1 VNYTEVS
8 YLELSP
14 VCLDFRVLPSNYTMC
29 IGRITEQ
36 EEKAK

>member
-14 VCLDFRVLPSNYTMC
+14 VCLDFGVLPSNCTTC
-29 IGRITEQ
+29 IGRIREQ
-36 EEKAK
+36 EEKS